1 MARGPRYRV
10 PYRRRREKKTD
21 YAARR
26 VLATSGYPRF
36 VVRVSNKNI
45 LVQLARSEINGDYI
59 LTQASSSE
67 LADRYDWQ
75 ASGKNTPA
83 AYLLGLMA
91 GKKALKAGVEA
102 AHLDLGLK
110 RPTSGSKVFAAVK
123 GANDAG
129 LEVPCDSDVM
139 PSPERINGTTVAEY
153 AENMEDPL
161 EYEERFSVYLRKGL
175 RPEALPG
182 HFEEVKARILE
193 EQD

>member
-36 VVRVSNKNI
+36 VVRISNKNI
-45 LVQLARSEINGDYI
+45 LVQLARSEIDGDYI

-67 LADRYDWQ
+67 LADKYDWQ

-161 EYEERFSVYLRKGL
+161 KYEERFSVYLRKGL
-175 RPEALPG
+175 RPEALPS

>member
-45 LVQLARSEINGDYI
+45 LVQLARSEIDGDYI

-91 GKKALKAGVEA
+91 GKKALEAGVEV

-110 RPTSGSKVFAAVK
+110 RPTSGSKVFAVVK

-129 LEVPCDSDVM
+129 LKVPCDSDVM

>member
-1 MARGPRYRV
+1 LARGPRYRV

-67 LADRYDWQ
+67 LADKYDWQ

-129 LEVPCDSDVM
+129 LEVPCDSDIM